1 MTIAASALALRKAP
15 RRFALVW
22 ALILFAGCGGES
34 GQVGAGEPVGTSV
47 VADHEEPSTTAVPP
61 PRGPDGVL
69 AGGRQGTV
77 GCEAET
83 GPVVPEGAETV
94 GDPGEAGFDVI
105 GEHAQTVQ
113 SGHSATFAI
122 RFEGAPAAVIWVVPG
137 GEGIS
142 PSLDGADFA
151 RDQLFGATMA
161 VAALTSPA
169 DGPLVVRND
178 TGQGQDIAV
187 IVLGQTGRRLSI
199 DANPSET
206 APNEPVTVTVRLTE
220 PTETDRPCAIVTRD
234 GAPVASLTLRPAG
247 AGTWRSSFRPEVAGE
262 YGLVA
267 WVGGDR
273 PRRAE
278 MSFLLVR
285 SKPEPQHGPPSGA
298 GSSRD

>member
-1 MTIAASALALRKAP
+1 MPAAP
-15 RRFALVW
+15 R
-22 ALILFAGCGGES
+22 
-34 GQVGAGEPVGTSV
+34 QGA
-47 VADHEEPSTTAVPP
+47 A
-61 PRGPDGVL
+61 
-69 AGGRQGTV
+69 

-83 GPVVPEGAETV
+83 DLVVPEVAETV
-94 GDPGEAGFDVI
+94 GDPGEEGFDVI
-105 GEHAQTVQ
+105 GEDAQTVQ
-113 SGHSATFAI
+113 PGRSATFSV
-122 RFEGAPAAVIWVVPG
+122 RFEGAPRAVIWVVPG

-142 PSLDGADFA
+142 PSLDGADFT
-151 RDQLFGATMA
+151 REQLFGATMA
-161 VAALTSPA
+161 VAAVTSPT

-187 IVLGQTGRRLSI
+187 IVLGRTGRRLSI
-199 DANPSET
+199 DASPSET
-206 APNEPVTVTVRLTE
+206 TPNEPVTLTVRLTE
-220 PTETDRPCAIVTRD
+220 PTETDRPCAIVTRE
-234 GAPVASLTLRPAG
+234 GTPVARLTLQPAG
-247 AGTWRSSFRPEVAGE
+247 AGIWRSSFRPEIDGE